1 MTESWE
7 AIAVGVGS
15 KPWFGSFVTVV
26 FRPTLGTIR
35 VTLALYPGPEGC
47 KAFVLV
53 VFDAR

>member
-7 AIAVGVGS
+7 AIAVGVGY
-15 KPWFGSFVTVV
+15 KPWFGSFITVV